1 MFDPQN
7 FINQLAEYCEEEHVL
22 ALDGPGSDITEENGS
37 IVKSIGALIDG
48 HIGNNGISANL
59 TKIKQFLKKQA
70 EEAELAD
77 ELLLICGVGW
87 SRGGFVLCQMKE
99 WLEQKSVQGKFK
111 IQAIHL
117 YFIDTVV
124 GGPTD
129 RLRYLLKERRGHYS
143 TPINL
148 SVHNYYSNSGN
159 LNIWDAVLEYLPEK
173 YQINTP
179 FFSGVFDTTKT
190 RTYSLGEKEYTHKT
204 FHWLFPATHEAL
216 VGRPR
221 NRIGQW
227 AGDLVLADIVRHLS
241 ALSIKLD
248 ENWVEETI
256 EKGQTALEQLRKLNI
271 NWGNNRKY
279 LDFELPDTTLFGRE
293 LTEEDNI
300 NTFNRIPD
308 FTYS

>member
-1 MFDPQN
+1 M
-7 FINQLAEYCEEEHVL
+7 
-22 ALDGPGSDITEENGS
+22 
-37 IVKSIGALIDG
+37 
-48 HIGNNGISANL
+48 
-59 TKIKQFLKKQA
+59 
-70 EEAELAD
+70 
-77 ELLLICGVGW
+77 
-87 SRGGFVLCQMKE
+87 
-99 WLEQKSVQGKFK
+99 
-111 IQAIHL
+111 
-117 YFIDTVV
+117 
-124 GGPTD
+124 
-129 RLRYLLKERRGHYS
+129 
-143 TPINL
+143 
-148 SVHNYYSNSGN
+148 
-159 LNIWDAVLEYLPEK
+159 
-173 YQINTP
+173 
-179 FFSGVFDTTKT
+179 
-190 RTYSLGEKEYTHKT
+190 
-204 FHWLFPATHEAL
+204 FPATHEAL